1 MNKEIKS
8 ILEKANL
15 SYSEGDFYTL
25 NEKELS
31 VINNTLN
38 INISTLELTDEI
50 YDIIYNSAKKQWPE
64 DQFFNEL
71 QAENT
76 GFGKDVIHTEPMG
89 SMEELKTGD
98 WEKWKGNHKKWLQS
112 DKLDGCSLILTYKD
126 GKLFTA
132 ATRGRGIKGKCIMRH
147 VPSITNIPQTISIK
161 DYLVVRGEL
170 VCPKDEIVLMLKEV
184 ADAEGKEQKNGRNT
198 IAGALNRK
206 ETNVNVFKHAHF
218 VAYWDSVNR
227 GLNIQ
232 HLSELGFEIPYCVEI
247 TEMTSE
253 EDLIETVKT
262 RLEKSKYEID
272 GVILTQLDNPEE
284 GFVSGTINPKASR
297 KFKMGIYNNCAEST
311 VVNITWQPS
320 KSGKLTPVLNIEP
333 IELCGSTI
341 TNVTGHNYL
350 NLIDKQCGIGSRV
363 KIKRAGLVI
372 PYLEEVLTTST
383 DLNIPENTHQEGV
396 DLYLDNKDINEVA
409 IQKLVHFAKVLN
421 LDQAGEASMEKLLE
435 AFPNLKDPVNM
446 FDLTLGSFRLHLG
459 VNGVKLFESFRK
471 VYDEG
476 ITEAKLADACGAF
489 GAGLGESLLSQ
500 IENVYGKLVEL
511 NGEIENFGPSR
522 LQQYQENFDNWIR
535 IKNKYYE
542 TGGKFK
548 HIEDKKDLPFKNYI
562 ICFTGIRDKEFAT
575 FLEDNGAK
583 VTESFTKSVNILI
596 AKDPEGNSSKIMKAK
611 EQGCL
616 VFSLEEAKNR
626 LKV

>member
-1 MNKEIKS
+1 MNKTIQN
-8 ILEKANL
+8 IIDKANEAYSNGDVYVL
-15 SYSEGDFYTL
+15 STT
-25 NEKELS
+25 ELS
-31 VINNTLN
+31 FVNNILDLDIKETTLVD
-38 INISTLELTDEI
+38 SV
-50 YDIIYNSAKKQWPE
+50 YDIIYSKAKEKWSNDPYFNQLQSTNS
-64 DQFFNEL
+64 
-71 QAENT
+71 
-76 GFGKDVIHTEPMG
+76 GFGVSIKHDEPMG
-89 SMEELKTGD
+89 SMEELKTDD
-98 WEKWKGNHKKWLQS
+98 WDKWKGNHKRWLQS
-112 DKLDGCSLILTYKD
+112 DKLDGCSIILTYKD

-132 ATRGRGIKGKCIMRH
+132 ATRGRGIEGKCILRH
-147 VPSITNIPQTISIK
+147 VSFITNIPQTISVK

-170 VCPKDEIVLMLKEV
+170 VCPKDEIAQMLKEV
-184 ADAEGKEQKNGRNT
+184 AEAEGKEQKNGRNT

-206 ETNVNVFKHAHF
+206 ETNVNVFNHAHF

-227 GLNIQ
+227 GLNIK

-247 TEMTSE
+247 TETVSE

-262 RLEKSKYEID
+262 RLENSKYEID

-311 VVNITWQPS
+311 VVNITWQIS
-320 KSGKLTPVLNIEP
+320 KDGKLTPVLNIEP

-341 TNVTGHNYL
+341 TNVTGHNYS
-350 NLIDKQCGIGSRV
+350 NLIDKQCGIGSKV

-396 DLYLDNKDINEVA
+396 DLYLDNKDIDEVA
-409 IQKLVHFAKVLN
+409 IQKLVHFAKTLD

-435 AFPNLKDPVNM
+435 AYPNLKDPVNM
-446 FDLTLGSFRLHLG
+446 FDLTLGSFRLTLG

-500 IENVYGKLVEL
+500 IENACGKLVKL
-511 NGEIENFGPSR
+511 TGEIENFGPSR
-522 LQQYQENFDNWIR
+522 LQQYQENFDNWTR

-548 HIEDKKDLPFKNYI
+548 HLINKQDLPFNGYV
-562 ICFTGIRDKEFAT
+562 ICFTGIRDKEFAAY
-575 FLEDNGAK
+575 LEDNGAK
-583 VTESFTKSVNILI
+583 VTESFNKTVNILI
-596 AKDPEGNSSKIMKAK
+596 AKDPNGNSSKILKAK

-616 VFSLEEAKNR
+616 IYSIEEAKIK
-626 LKV
+626 LKI